1 MNIGTEIEQLMASA
15 TKAYLT
21 QSGGLGLCQ
30 LQKDGRITG
39 GLKYCEGQMVA
50 LHAVKKLLSK
60 GDPSSEATM
69 RLIDALR
76 DEWRRELANH
86 QQKARPSMPWTAY
99 WQGGVDALEAILE
112 TV

>member
-1 MNIGTEIEQLMASA
+1 MNVNVEIERLLESA
-15 TKAYLT
+15 AQVY
-21 QSGGLGLCQ
+21 QEESGGMGLCQ

-39 GLKYCEGQMVA
+39 GLKYCEGQMAA
-50 LHAVKKLLSK
+50 LYGAKKILMN
-60 GDPSSEATM
+60 PAPASEAI
-69 RLIDALR
+69 RLFIGALR

-86 QQKARPSMPWTAY
+86 QQKARPSMQWTAY